1 MTAREVPIRLGP
13 FTLRERIGHGGM
25 GVVWR
30 ARHDGSGL
38 DVAVKVMTGE
48 KAKNPRYRAS
58 FRDEVRAVAGLD
70 HPGVVVVLDL
80 GEIDEVAQEA
90 SDGELVAGSPWMAM
104 ELATLGT
111 LHEIGRPLP
120 WSRLRQVL
128 LGLLD
133 ALGHAHSRGIVH
145 RDLKPPNVL
154 LGCAGDRRADGPDG
168 DGGWDGTV
176 RLTDFGLAHAGEQ
189 RSPDNTE
196 LITAGTPHYMAPEQ
210 FRGHWRDYGPWTDL
224 YALGCMAWEFALGG
238 LPFTGDNIVSLAFA
252 HTLGERPIWQ
262 EAKAERLPPGLRDWI
277 RRLIEREPSA
287 RFQRAADA
295 AWALTQLEVP
305 EELWDSIPPTG
316 TEHHSSVAP
325 LTPASETFFLT
336 AAQVSPPGGAP
347 SSLGAPLGAAAGFG
361 GATAR
366 IAVVDDTLEDEPDDG
381 ELPPI
386 PETWRRPGG
395 ERPSM
400 RLRGAGLGLFGLR
413 AVPLVGRR
421 QARDVLWG
429 ALRDVATTGRPRA
442 LLLHGPA
449 GTGKTALVQWLTRRA
464 HEVGAAAVLRAAH
477 APIPGP
483 DHGLEA
489 AVARH
494 LQTVGLERDLLLE
507 RLEQLLVASGLDAEG
522 GARELAAVLDP
533 RDGEGPGWAERHQV
547 ILRTLGYLAAD
558 RPVILHLEDVAWSPD
573 SLAAVAEVLKRPGRR
588 LPVLLVMTARDDD
601 IAVAGTRD
609 EIDAVLRI
617 ERSSE
622 VELGPLPDGDRQ
634 ALVTELLGL
643 GTGLAARIDQR
654 TEGNPQFLVQLV
666 GGWVERRLLV
676 PGEDGFELAPGADES
691 LPDSLHAVAVQRI
704 EAALE
709 GLDPVAGIALEAAAA
724 LGVEVDHGEWT
735 QVCLDREV
743 AAPLG
748 VLLDRLL
755 AARLA
760 DRTDRG
766 FRFATTIVREA
777 LERIAEDAGRRA
789 GHHRACA
796 AMLADLGAP
805 SGERRGLHLLAAGAA
820 EDALE
825 PLLEGARI
833 RQGRSDPRGVLAL
846 LDRRGTALGTLD
858 LPPAD
863 ARRGAGLALAAWAH
877 RALGDLDRADALAT
891 RAEADGATHRW
902 PSVTAEAALVRAQV
916 AHARGDFEASRI
928 GHQRARL
935 LCRDAGLEREATQAI
950 QGLADVALRSGR
962 IDEAD
967 QLFDRAG
974 ALFARLGRSV
984 EHADCVRA
992 RALCAARQERPQE
1005 ALRLLEEALRT
1016 YEAAGN
1022 RRGMADT
1029 LNSLAERARADGRL
1043 DAAEDGYRR
1052 ALALHEAAGV
1062 GGEMPRINLALLL
1075 LSEDRMADAARVLD
1089 PAIARLREAG
1099 RHGLLGCALA
1109 AALPCRAAERRW
1121 DVFLRTLQEAR
1132 GLLRDTGIAEAD
1144 VAEVVEHGGRLA
1156 LMADQP
1162 GTAAEAWALAV
1173 EQWRGAGRREEAT
1186 RLAAERASIP
1196 EPP

>member
-1 MTAREVPIRLGP
+1 MTAPEGPIRLGP
-13 FTLRERIGHGGM
+13 FTLEERIGQGGM

-30 ARHDGSGL
+30 ALHDGSGL
-38 DVAVKVMTGE
+38 AVAIKVMTGE
-48 KAKNPRYRAS
+48 KAKNDRYRAS

-80 GEIDEVAQEA
+80 GEIDAEAEAA

-104 ELATLGT
+104 ELAMLGT
-111 LHEIGRPLP
+111 LHEIARPLP

-128 LGLLD
+128 LGLLG

-154 LGCAGDRRADGPDG
+154 LGCAGDRSADGPDG
-168 DGGWDGTV
+168 DGAWDGTV

-224 YALGCMAWEFALGG
+224 YALGCLAWEFSLGR

-252 HTLGERPIWQ
+252 HTIGERPTWD
-262 EAKAERLPPGLRDWI
+262 EEKAERLPPRLRDWI

-305 EELWDSIPPTG
+305 EELWDSVPPMG

-336 AAQVSPPGGAP
+336 VGQVSPTGGAP
-347 SSLGAPLGAAAGFG
+347 SDLGPLGAVAGFG

-366 IAVVDDTLEDEPDDG
+366 IAVVDDTFEDEPATA

-395 ERPSM
+395 DRPSM

-421 QARDVLWG
+421 QARDTFWG
-429 ALRDVATTGRPRA
+429 ALRDVGSTGWPRA

-449 GTGKTALVQWLTRRA
+449 GTGKTALVQWLARRA
-464 HEVGAAAVLRAAH
+464 HEVGAASVVRAVH

-489 AVARH
+489 AIARH
-494 LQTVGLERDLLLE
+494 LQTVGLDRELLLE

-522 GARELAAVLDP
+522 EARELAAVLDP
-533 RDGEGPGWAERHQV
+533 QEGEGPGWAQRHQV
-547 ILRTLGYLAAD
+547 ILRTLGYLAED
-558 RPVILHLEDVAWSPD
+558 RPVVLHLEDVAWSAD
-573 SLAAVAEVLKRPGRR
+573 SLAAVAELLQRPGRR
-588 LPVLLVMTARDDD
+588 LPVLVVMTARDDD
-601 IAVAGTRD
+601 IAAAGSRD
-609 EIDAVLRI
+609 EIDAVLQI
-617 ERSSE
+617 ERSGE

-634 ALVTELLGL
+634 ALVTELLGFR
-643 GTGLAARIDQR
+643 TGLAARIDER
-654 TEGNPQFLVQLV
+654 TGGSPLFLVQLV
-666 GGWVERRLLV
+666 GGWVERGLLV
-676 PGEDGFELAPGADES
+676 AGEHGFELAPGADET
-691 LPDSLHAVAVQRI
+691 LPDDLHTVAVQRI
-704 EAALE
+704 EAALD
-709 GLDPVAGIALEAAAA
+709 GLDASAGLALEAAAA
-724 LGVEVDHGEWT
+724 LGSEVALGEWT
-735 QVCLDREV
+735 QVCLDQELSV
-743 AAPLG
+743 PLG
-748 VLLDRLL
+748 PLLERLL
-755 AARLA
+755 TTRLA

-766 FRFATTIVREA
+766 FRFATAIVREA
-777 LERIAEDAGRRA
+777 LERRADEAGRRA
-789 GHHRACA
+789 GFHRACA
-796 AMLADLGAP
+796 AMLEELGATG
-805 SGERRGLHLLAAGAA
+805 GERRGLHLLAAGAA
-820 EDALE
+820 EDALA
-825 PLLEGARI
+825 PLLAGARL

-846 LDRRGTALGTLD
+846 LERRRQALSSLN
-858 LPPAD
+858 LPEAD
-863 ARRGAGLALAAWAH
+863 PRAGAGRALAAWAH
-877 RALGDLDRADALAT
+877 RALGDLARADAIAT
-891 RAEADGATHRW
+891 DAEEAGRAHDW
-902 PSVTAEAALVRAQV
+902 PAVVAEAALIRAQT
-916 AHARGDFEASRI
+916 AHARGDFEASRRD
-928 GHQRARL
+928 HQRARL

-950 QGLADVALRSGR
+950 QGLADVSLRSGR
-962 IDEAD
+962 IEEAEE
-967 QLFDRAG
+967 LFARAG
-974 ALFARLGRSV
+974 SLFARLGRSV

-992 RALCAARQERPQE
+992 RALCASRQGRADE
-1005 ALRLLEEALRT
+1005 ALDLLREALAA

-1029 LNSLAERARADGRL
+1029 LNSLAERARAAGRVS
-1043 DAAEDGYRR
+1043 DAEDGYRR

-1075 LSEDRMADAARVLD
+1075 LSVDRMADAARVLD
-1089 PAIARLREAG
+1089 PAITRLRDAG
-1099 RHGLLGCALA
+1099 RQGLLGCALA

-1121 DVFLRTLQEAR
+1121 EAFARTLTEAR
-1132 GLLRDTGIAEAD
+1132 TLLRAGGISEAD
-1144 VAEVVEHGGRLA
+1144 VAEVVEQGGRLA
-1156 LMADQP
+1156 LMEER
-1162 GTAAEAWALAV
+1162 AAEAIEAWALAE
-1173 EQWRGAGRREEAT
+1173 EQWRGAGRSDEAR
-1186 RLAAERASIP
+1186 RLAAELATVPR
-1196 EPP
+1196 